1 MNGISS
7 LRVKRIALPLLIT
20 ANLLSPSISLSADSL
35 EALVS
40 QGNIAAE
47 KQDYPAAILAYE
59 QAVKKAPE
67 QKVLK
72 NNLAVIY
79 ANHAVGLQEQ
89 KKYDSALQYLDKGMA
104 LVTPDSKEAKSI
116 QGARASVYFSQAMDI
131 KDNHDTLTPELYAQI
146 KDLLEKAI
154 SLSPNEVAFKK
165 GMAGIYLDEA
175 YQFAVQERYAE
186 AYPLLEKAQT
196 YDANNRH
203 VKQSLANVYLGM
215 ARNEPANRKL
225 WIDKALATDNSPKI
239 QQVADKLTELG
250 NKPDPSASGGFAADP
265 SEARNQAPRAI
276 SQLSVADMLRDME
289 SQLQITPDKK
299 ATLNDR
305 LDTVEKQVLGKTQSG
320 ALATRTKTVYTA
332 LMGSFDGTLNQSN
345 VNLVQAPAT
354 NSENSYLDEIF
365 KVTDGKVVRWGRFPI
380 RVYFEEPK
388 ADSKESALYKAEY
401 KAAALKGFEVWKE
414 RTDGFVKF
422 LEIKNPLSADVIVNW
437 TEPYVDRFADPDKA
451 PDVYKTYTP
460 PKRSHLMTAVQ
471 MASMFTPG
479 YFSLVPQ
486 AAAAGLQYQQYKKMA
501 VIQEESKVYLGL
513 APTKSLQ
520 PEAASLLIQNM
531 AAKEFGH
538 ALGLKGSS
546 PQQGDLLYPELRS
559 DAPQYPTTRDLT
571 TLRELY
577 NRPPNI
583 ILNVR

>member
-1 MNGISS
+1 MSGISG
-7 LRVKRIALPLLIT
+7 LRMKQLALPLVIT
-20 ANLLSPSISLSADSL
+20 VNLLTPSLSLAADSL
-35 EALVS
+35 EALVN

-47 KQDYPAAILAYE
+47 KQDYPAAMAAYE
-59 QAVKKAPE
+59 QAVKKAPD
-67 QKVLK
+67 QKALK

-79 ANHAVGLQEQ
+79 ANHAVNLQEQ
-89 KKYDSALQYLDKGMA
+89 KNYDAALHYLDKATA
-104 LVTPDSKEAKSI
+104 LSTADSRESRNI
-116 QGARASVYFSQAMDI
+116 QNARASVYFSQALDI
-131 KDNHDTLTPELYAQI
+131 KDSHDALTPELYTQI
-146 KDLLEKAI
+146 KGLLEKAI
-154 SLSPNEVAFKK
+154 SISPNELAFKK

-175 YQFAVQERYAE
+175 YQLAIQERYAD
-186 AYPLLEKAQT
+186 ACPLLEKALT
-196 YDANNRH
+196 YDPNNKN

-215 ARNEPANRKL
+215 ARNEPANPKM
-225 WIDKALATDNSPKI
+225 WIEKALATDNSPKI

-250 NKPDPSASGGFAADP
+250 SKPAPTGPGGFAADP
-265 SEARNQAPRAI
+265 NEARSQAPKGL
-276 SQLSVADMLRDME
+276 SQLSVADMIRDME
-289 SQLQITPDKK
+289 NQLQLTPDKK
-299 ATLNDR
+299 ATLSDR
-305 LDTVEKQVLGKTQSG
+305 LDAIEKQVLGKTQSG
-320 ALATRTKTVYTA
+320 AIAIRTKTVYST
-332 LMGSFDGTLNQSN
+332 LMGSYDGSVNQSN
-345 VNLVQAPAT
+345 VHLVQAPVT
-354 NSENSYLDEIF
+354 DSENSYLDEIF

-388 ADSKESALYKAEY
+388 TETKESALYKTEY

-422 LEIKNPLSADVIVNW
+422 LEVKNPLAADVIVNW

-479 YFSLVPQ
+479 YFSLLPQ
-486 AAAAGLQYQQYKKMA
+486 AAAAGLQYQQMRKMT
-501 VIQEESKVYLGL
+501 VLQEESKVYLGL
-513 APTKSLQ
+513 APTRDLP

-546 PQQGDLLYPELRS
+546 PTQGDLLYPELKS

>member
-1 MNGISS
+1 
-7 LRVKRIALPLLIT
+7 
-20 ANLLSPSISLSADSL
+20 
-35 EALVS
+35 
-40 QGNIAAE
+40 
-47 KQDYPAAILAYE
+47 
-59 QAVKKAPE
+59 
-67 QKVLK
+67 
-72 NNLAVIY
+72 
-79 ANHAVGLQEQ
+79 
-89 KKYDSALQYLDKGMA
+89 
-104 LVTPDSKEAKSI
+104 
-116 QGARASVYFSQAMDI
+116 
-131 KDNHDTLTPELYAQI
+131 
-146 KDLLEKAI
+146 
-154 SLSPNEVAFKK
+154 
-165 GMAGIYLDEA
+165 
-175 YQFAVQERYAE
+175 
-186 AYPLLEKAQT
+186 
-196 YDANNRH
+196 
-203 VKQSLANVYLGM
+203 
-215 ARNEPANRKL
+215 
-225 WIDKALATDNSPKI
+225 
-239 QQVADKLTELG
+239 
-250 NKPDPSASGGFAADP
+250 
-265 SEARNQAPRAI
+265 
-276 SQLSVADMLRDME
+276 MLRDME
-289 SQLQITPDKK
+289 NQLQITPDKK
-299 ATLNDR
+299 ATINDR

-332 LMGSFDGTLNQSN
+332 LMGSYDGTLNQSN

-520 PEAASLLIQNM
+520 PEAATLLIQNM

-546 PQQGDLLYPELRS
+546 PTQGDLLYPELRS